1 MTEMNEVIATAT
13 TPEVN
18 NTPDANLDAQLA
30 EANSPNHGLIVRALS
45 GAVLGI
51 TAYELGRRE
60 AKEEKARKKADK
72 KAQREANKG
81 RGLFGFGRK
90 SDDTEAPEKEPKGL
104 DLASLTDEEL
114 DQLYHDTL
122 KQRKKNALRA
132 EMEEKMKAL
141 DESEEKE
148 S

>member
-1 MTEMNEVIATAT
+1 MTEQNEITAT

-18 NTPDANLDAQLA
+18 TTTDTNLDAQLA
-30 EANSPNHGLIVRALS
+30 EANSPNHGLLVRALS

-90 SDDTEAPEKEPKGL
+90 SDDTEAPEKESKDLNL
-104 DLASLTDEEL
+104 DSLTDEEL
-114 DQLYHDTL
+114 NELYRAVV
-122 KQRKKNALRA
+122 KQHKKNALKA